1 MAAADEYRTGTFAVF
16 QGRTYGASSQMN
28 VRREIT
34 ILPEDGR
41 EQRVGVDELEEWYRT
56 SWTFIWEGQPFSVLG
71 VQDGKIKGQYKG
83 GSHMFAW
90 EMLEREPGPNGAAH
104 QIYTVRLDPED
115 VQHLTEHREDLLTQ
129 WKEERQP

>member
-16 QGRTYGASSQMN
+16 QGRTYVASSQTN

-56 SWTFIWEGQPFSVLG
+56 SWTFVWEDQPFSVLG
-71 VQDGKIKGQYKG
+71 AWDGKIKGQYKG

-90 EMLEREPGPNGAAH
+90 DRLEREAGPDGAH
-104 QIYTVRLDPED
+104 QIYTIRLAPEHVR
-115 VQHLTEHREDLLTQ
+115 QLTEHREDLLTQ

>member
-16 QGRTYGASSQMN
+16 QGRTYVAGSQTN
-28 VRREIT
+28 VRGEIT

-56 SWTFIWEGQPFSVLG
+56 SWTFVWESQPFSVLG

-90 EMLEREPGPNGAAH
+90 EMLERETDPEGMH
-104 QIYTVRLDPED
+104 QIYTVRLDPKH